1 MDNIVNMTLENFQQ
15 VVLQDSQDKFIL
27 VDFWADWCEP
37 CKDLMPVLEKLAGEY
52 ADNLILAKVNCDE
65 QQEIAAQFGVRSLPT
80 VMLVRNGQPVD
91 GFAGAQPEAQVRE
104 MLEKHL
110 PKPEDGLFEQATQL
124 IDSGDYQQAFTFVKQ
139 AHDLNSER
147 IDIRLALAD
156 CNVEMGNLAQ
166 AKTLVET
173 IVMADQ
179 DTYYQSIVGK
189 IQLAEQA
196 AESPEIKALQAK
208 LEVNPQDMQ
217 LKVDLAVQLHQ
228 ANQPGDALEL
238 LFSVLKTDLNF
249 GEAKKVTLDMIN
261 ALPDGEPLK
270 SQYRR
275 KIYSL
280 LY

>member
-15 VVLQDSQDKFIL
+15 IILQDSQHKFIL

-37 CKDLMPVLEKLAGEY
+37 CKDLMPILEKLAGEY
-52 ADNLILAKVNCDE
+52 ADNLVLAKVNCDE

-104 MLEKHL
+104 MLDKHL
-110 PKPEDGLFEQATQL
+110 PKPEDALFEQAAQFINT
-124 IDSGDYQQAFTFVKQ
+124 GDYQQAFTLVKQ
-139 AHDLNSER
+139 AYELNSER
-147 IDIRLALAD
+147 VDIRLALAD

-166 AKTLVET
+166 AKTLVDS
-173 IVMADQ
+173 IGMADQ
-179 DTYYQSIVGK
+179 DAYYQSIVGK
-189 IQLAEQA
+189 IELAEQA

-208 LEVNPQDMQ
+208 LEANPDDMQ
-217 LKVDLAVQLHQ
+217 VKVDLAVQLHQ
-228 ANQPGDALEL
+228 ANQPADALDL
-238 LFSVLKTDLNF
+238 LFSVLKRDLNF